1 MAVKTETDDCRIVVC
16 GLWFVQY
23 PEGWQEKES
32 EMSETDGKPKE
43 KSLKGRKRKRQVTSD
58 DEDDENDEG
67 N

>member
-1 MAVKTETDDCRIVVC
+1 MC

-32 EMSETDGKPKE
+32 ETDGKPKE
-43 KSLKGRKRKRQVTSD
+43 KSFKGRKRKRQVTSD

-67 N
+67 TSN